1 MKIILSTDLYTF
13 ISILRLELFYL
24 FFLKFCKKNIGKT
37 YTRIRFC
44 FKMTNNRP
52 LSPHL
57 SIHKKVL
64 TAVFSIFHRITGIGL
79 SLGSILICIWIAL
92 IAFGEEYFSIF
103 QTILSS
109 LFFTLVLILWTI
121 GIFYHLFNGIRYLF
135 LSFGIGMDMKTVYS
149 SGYLV
154 LCLTLIA
161 SLIVWIAI

>member
-24 FFLKFCKKNIGKT
+24 FFLKFCKKNIVKT

-64 TAVFSIFHRITGIGL
+64 TAVFSIFHRFTGIAL
-79 SLGSILICIWIAL
+79 SLGTIFIAL
-92 IAFGEEYFSIF
+92 W
-103 QTILSS
+103 S
-109 LFFTLVLILWTI
+109 LRSKFFLCLWTSSFKFTFQI
-121 GIFYHLFNGIRYLF
+121 YFIFLDTWNF
-135 LSFGIGMDMKTVYS
+135 LSFIQ
-149 SGYLV
+149 
-154 LCLTLIA
+154 
-161 SLIVWIAI
+161 WH